1 MSKKPNLQRNNL
13 KRFFFEGRF
22 PCGNK
27 LYFNA
32 VRRIYNTRTV
42 RAPETSGSEP
52 ARYVAVRCVAPSG
65 FPAGAPSQLCAP
77 IEVASCRRTKLDQ
90 NGAARYGVPHAL
102 HPQSINVMRESPT
115 TPRPPWHA
123 FICRQFA
130 PTRAIS
136 ARDASNRYKHSS
148 LTSCAQRQCV
158 RSLRRPEPSTCTQKE
173 VEPEG
178 CKRSTHIAR
187 NEHPINQPYGF

>member
-1 MSKKPNLQRNNL
+1 MAINYIL
-13 KRFFFEGRF
+13 
-22 PCGNK
+22 
-27 LYFNA
+27 
-32 VRRIYNTRTV
+32 
-42 RAPETSGSEP
+42 
-52 ARYVAVRCVAPSG
+52 VRCTGFTTHALYVHQKRAGQSLRATTQCGALLPAPNR
-65 FPAGAPSQLCAP
+65 AGAPCQLNAP
-77 IEVASCRRTKLDQ
+77 TKVASCRKTKLDQ

-102 HPQSINVMRESPT
+102 HPRSINVMRESPT

-130 PTRAIS
+130 PTRATS

>member
-1 MSKKPNLQRNNL
+1 MLLEIILISLFVEIFIFASEH
-13 KRFFFEGRF
+13 RFFSSRAASATHLLLRTE
-22 PCGNK
+22 
-27 LYFNA
+27 
-32 VRRIYNTRTV
+32 TV
-42 RAPETSGSEP
+42 RAGHRAAP
-52 ARYVAVRCVAPSG
+52 ARAGRAG
-65 FPAGAPSQLCAP
+65 MRMPAGALPGWQAVSTTP
-77 IEVASCRRTKLDQ
+77 CRKTKLDQ

-130 PTRAIS
+130 PTRATS